1 MPSPAAP
8 GSADRTIAADVG
20 FSRHPLS
27 GSSPSFTAH
36 PAGGGRH
43 FASDY
48 LEHQGRGAMAAATSL
63 PLEPVVGEPQPHR
76 RLSAY
81 FVVRA

>member
-1 MPSPAAP
+1 VPSPAAP

-48 LEHQGRGAMAAATSL
+48 LEHKVACRVLAETATCL
-63 PLEPVVGEPQPHR
+63 QLALV
-76 RLSAY
+76 RLGY
-81 FVVRA
+81 GFDP